1 MERVVWLDELPKGFR
16 GVVLGNEVLDAMP
29 VHLFRFQSDESI
41 AELCVEWD
49 GKEFAFCDRELTEG
63 ELFEH
68 VVRLK
73 KGLGAETLYP
83 GYVSEV
89 NLQSQA
95 WVQSIADALESG
107 VVLLADYGFPQHEYY
122 HPDRAMGTLM
132 CHYRHHSHGDPLI
145 LPGLQDITAHV
156 DFTAV
161 ALSGQAAG
169 LQLMGYTTQAHFL
182 LSSGLDDMV
191 AQSDPHDAKKHLEI
205 TQQVKKLVM
214 PNEMGELFKV
224 IAMAKQYS
232 GDMIGFA
239 KHDMSDRL

>member
-1 MERVVWLDELPKGFR
+1 
-16 GVVLGNEVLDAMP
+16 
-29 VHLFRFQSDESI
+29 
-41 AELCVEWD
+41 
-49 GKEFAFCDRELTEG
+49 
-63 ELFEH
+63 
-68 VVRLK
+68 
-73 KGLGAETLYP
+73 
-83 GYVSEV
+83 
-89 NLQSQA
+89 
-95 WVQSIADALESG
+95 
-107 VVLLADYGFPQHEYY
+107 
-122 HPDRAMGTLM
+122 M

-161 ALSGQAAG
+161 ALSGQSAG
-169 LQLMGYTTQAHFL
+169 LQLKGYTTQAHFL
-182 LSSGLDDMV
+182 LASGLDDMV

-232 GDMIGFA
+232 GDIMGFA